1 MIITTEWLDGLDL
14 KDSAV
19 LAESAARL
27 LDQKKAK
34 DVTLIDISGKTVIA
48 DYFVIA
54 GATSTTAVRAL
65 VDFVCEEL
73 EKRGVTV
80 SHRDIDPKWA
90 AIDLGGV
97 IMHVFYDELREFYS
111 IERLWSDGGNVRK
124 FKDID

>member
-1 MIITTEWLDGLDL
+1 MIITTEWLDELDL
-14 KDSAV
+14 TNTEV

-27 LDQKKAK
+27 LDRKKAK
-34 DVTLIDISGKTVIA
+34 DVTLIDIKGKTVIA

-73 EKRGVTV
+73 EKRGIIV

-111 IERLWSDGGNVRK
+111 IERLWSDGANVRK
-124 FKDID
+124 FKSID